1 MYITQ
6 SLFSIPPLFAKSWKL
21 TACVFSTPSLTCK
34 GGSFEPLGTPSPTRL
49 QITQLS
55 VSIGAVKA
63 KLIKRICG
71 LSNFIAFIAM
81 RLICL
86 MYSNFP
92 GCQFLR
98 TESKLRESGKELLPS
113 CLYVLHKPSQREIS
127 LSTMQS
133 CYDVKWSAVALLTK
147 PDRLLFFDVHSP
159 HLSRCLKVE

>member
-81 RLICL
+81 RLICF

-92 GCQFLR
+92 GSQFLR
-98 TESKLRESGKELLPS
+98 AESKFRRAERNFCRRAFMFSINRPKEKFHLVQCSRAMTLSEVLSLCLRNLTDCFFLTFIP
-113 CLYVLHKPSQREIS
+113 LTLV
-127 LSTMQS
+127 
-133 CYDVKWSAVALLTK
+133 VA
-147 PDRLLFFDVHSP
+147 
-159 HLSRCLKVE
+159 